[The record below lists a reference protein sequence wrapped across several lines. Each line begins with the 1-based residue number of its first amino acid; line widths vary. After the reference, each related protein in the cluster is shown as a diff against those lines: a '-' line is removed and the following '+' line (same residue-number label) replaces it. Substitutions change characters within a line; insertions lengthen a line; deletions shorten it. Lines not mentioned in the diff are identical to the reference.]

1 MKLNRLSCYGIKSR
15 DCKKYFYIHP
25 KSHKLFM
32 MHKNTAQNVLYEMDS
47 GEMVTEKEQELRRL
61 LEKKEEEFWSRFWS
75 QWDQLYSRVKTLED
89 EAVKLRVEMAS
100 LTIKISLLVGGLLF
114 ALQWVVKHLDFE

>member
-1 MKLNRLSCYGIKSR
+1 
-15 DCKKYFYIHP
+15 
-25 KSHKLFM
+25 
-32 MHKNTAQNVLYEMDS
+32 
-47 GEMVTEKEQELRRL
+47 MVTEKEQELRRL